1 MGELVA
7 GEEVGEEFHGVGA
20 EDGDIL
26 IESKSW
32 GRRRGRGRGRRWCGC
47 GGGRWRG
54 MLSA

>member
-32 GRRRGRGRGRRWCGC
+32 GRRRGRWRRSWGGC